1 MKNCVGILFVCYD
14 ATDLRIVNEN
24 QVWEKIIHD
33 RDCKLHE
40 CSILK
45 VIFVNRNRFIILK
58 FLEVAI
64 EKYKKRELIVLPEP

>member
-1 MKNCVGILFVCYD
+1 MKTRFGKRSFMIEI
-14 ATDLRIVNEN
+14 A
-24 QVWEKIIHD
+24 
-33 RDCKLHE
+33 KLHE